1 MRDAAA
7 NIIQPVYGGDGWD
20 AKYLE
25 TVRLPVLRM
34 DDEAVAAAYPTLPP
48 AVHARVLTMRDAL
61 QAARLMY
68 PDSTL
73 DDAFRFPANAE
84 RVLRRDKGGAAATV
98 HDILEFEDECGD
110 RIAFRLH
117 LLLVLLGTTPSREV
131 SLAALVTLRR
141 KVWRAQVASGEAVG
155 PLASTSIGEPTTQ
168 MTLNVSCFCFC
179 SLLHA
184 AHTNSPLHLS
194 PPRRFTLPAWRTNP
208 SRWVCPG

>member
-34 DDEAVAAAYPTLPP
+34 DDEAVAAAYPNLPP

-98 HDILEFEDECGD
+98 HDILELEDECGGD

-117 LLLVLLGTTPSREV
+117 LLLVLLGTPSRRV
-131 SLAALVTLRR
+131 SLAALMTLRR

-168 MTLNVSCFCFC
+168 MTLNVSCFCCF
-179 SLLHA
+179 S
-184 AHTNSPLHLS
+184 SPLH
-194 PPRRFTLPAWRTNP
+194 TY
-208 SRWVCPG
+208 